1 MAGHSQFKNI
11 MHRKGAQDAKRARAF
26 AKMIREITVSAREG
40 LPDMAF
46 NPRLRSA
53 VMAARAANMPRDTI
67 ERAIKKASGAGAG
80 DDYVEIRYEG
90 YGPGGVAILVDVLT
104 DNKNR
109 AASEIRH
116 AFSKNGGNLGTP
128 GSVAH
133 MFTKKGLIVVEKDAA
148 DEDKLTEIVLK
159 AAGEG
164 ATDNY
169 QEVRYEGYGPAG
181 GAVIVEALTD
191 NRNRTAPALRTAFN
205 KYGGAMG
212 ESGSVS
218 FMFNRLGGV
227 RYPEAA
233 ASADA
238 MLEAAIEAG
247 ADDVTSTA
255 EGHEV
260 IVSVEGFFAVRD
272 ALEQKFGT
280 PLEARIE
287 WRPNITVPLDEE
299 KAAAVLKLLDVLED
313 DDDVQNVYANFEIAD
328 EIMQKLSA

>member
-1 MAGHSQFKNI
+1 VAGHSQFKNI

-90 YGPGGVAILVDVLT
+90 YGPGGVA
-104 DNKNR
+104 
-109 AASEIRH
+109 
-116 AFSKNGGNLGTP
+116 
-128 GSVAH
+128 
-133 MFTKKGLIVVEKDAA
+133 
-148 DEDKLTEIVLK
+148 
-159 AAGEG
+159 
-164 ATDNY
+164 
-169 QEVRYEGYGPAG
+169 
-181 GAVIVEALTD
+181 VIVEALTD

-212 ESGSVS
+212 ESGSVA
-218 FMFNRLGGV
+218 FMFNRLGVV
-227 RYPEAA
+227 RYPAAA
-233 ASADA
+233 ASAEA

-247 ADDVTSTA
+247 ADDVVSDA

-260 IVSVEGFFAVRD
+260 IAGVDGFFAVRD
-272 ALEQKFGT
+272 ALEQKFG
-280 PLEARIE
+280 PPAAAKIE